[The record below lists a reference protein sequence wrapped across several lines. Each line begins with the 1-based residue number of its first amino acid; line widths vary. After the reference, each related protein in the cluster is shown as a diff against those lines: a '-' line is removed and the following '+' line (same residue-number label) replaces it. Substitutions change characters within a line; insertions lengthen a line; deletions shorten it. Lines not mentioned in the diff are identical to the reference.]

1 MPSTPNLPDGYQ
13 LLSHYTRTVI
23 GCVRNV
29 AVPAE
34 WSISLNSES
43 DVIVKSEERSTW
55 AALRMVSPTSC
66 WSYTKGTVGHLEVGA
81 EWDDLAAAVAAIT
94 AEQPSLADIA
104 MIEATAFIASG
115 EAGGK
120 AISVI
125 AANLDTPDFEL
136 TLDLFQQI
144 FAECSVGELVA
155 VLTVLAATGAS
166 LAQLLGDGLGVPPSS
181 LLQPVARPE
190 MSYAVSQLK

>member
-29 AVPAE
+29 AIPAN
-34 WSISLNSES
+34 WSVSLNSES
-43 DVIVKSEERSTW
+43 DVVVKSEERSTW
-55 AALRMVSPTSC
+55 AALRFNSPC
-66 WSYTKGTVGHLEVGA
+66 GWSYTKGTADHLTVGA
-81 EWDDLAAAVAAIT
+81 EWDDLATAIAAVT
-94 AEQPSLADIA
+94 AEQPSLVDIA
-104 MIEATAFIASG
+104 LAEATAFIASG

-125 AANLDTPDFEL
+125 TANIDTPDFEL

-166 LAQLLGDGLGVPPSS
+166 LAQLLGDGLGVSPSS
-181 LLQPVARPE
+181 LLE
-190 MSYAVSQLK
+190 SYALGQLK